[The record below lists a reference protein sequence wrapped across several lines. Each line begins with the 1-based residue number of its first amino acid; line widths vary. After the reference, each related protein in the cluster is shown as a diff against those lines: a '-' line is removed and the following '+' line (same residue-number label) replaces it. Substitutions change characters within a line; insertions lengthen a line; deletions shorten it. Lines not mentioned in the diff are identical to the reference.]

1 MEKSEIITKLHTAIA
16 EEILN
21 LPQKKI
27 DPNEPIISS
36 GLVDSFSLVD
46 LAILVEDTFNVRL
59 DDTEL
64 NSDVFDSLS
73 RLADIIASR
82 M

>member
-1 MEKSEIITKLHTAIA
+1 MEKSEIITKLQTAIA

-27 DPNEPIISS
+27 DPNEPLISS

>member
-1 MEKSEIITKLHTAIA
+1 MEKSEITTKLQTAIA

-27 DPNEPIISS
+27 DPNEPLISS

>member
-1 MEKSEIITKLHTAIA
+1 MEKSEIITKLQTAIA
-16 EEILN
+16 EKILN

-27 DPNEPIISS
+27 DPNEPLISS

>member
-1 MEKSEIITKLHTAIA
+1 MEKSEIITKLQTAIS

-27 DPNEPIISS
+27 DPNEPLISS